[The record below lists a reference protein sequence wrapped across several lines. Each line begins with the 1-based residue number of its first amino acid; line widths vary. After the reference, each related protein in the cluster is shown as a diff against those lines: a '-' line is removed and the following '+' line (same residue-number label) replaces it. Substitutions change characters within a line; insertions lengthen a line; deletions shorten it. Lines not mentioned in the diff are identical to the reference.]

1 MAAQPEEVAQAGALK
16 HPKAGDKCMTASEME
31 RDQRGAELP
40 CLSDRAPWK
49 ECFYGKVQQRSLSL
63 QEAKVKMICAQKAKE
78 EKAKKREP
86 CDGLCQEWF
95 SKEKGSLDAR
105 TYLADK
111 LLPTLIPGVEK
122 LLMEVERKDVL
133 TSATEH
139 AKFDPITFL
148 GEYLMRHNPQYDTC
162 TKPGPYLR
170 GLDAVTEELKRE
182 IPDTASERLA
192 RMKSE
197 VKTKRKEREQAD
209 RMKHQQKEMRKAAL
223 ATQFKEW
230 TADVSGRIPVALIQ
244 SAMKIFLDVC
254 ASTPIDARKACK
266 RKLEIADTWGKNVN
280 ADEFIEYVHSYTEN
294 FPNDAFQEVLKH
306 LSQCAAD
313 FQESI
318 RRDTCKQMFI
328 DLFLHCD
335 RGQVGVLD
343 RAQIL
348 GMLEQFYE
356 RSSVCA
362 RRRFCNP
369 KEWPVGE
376 LQEVSLEDLW
386 GDIENQE
393 DFEEPREGL
402 VLSQPE
408 ISERE
413 VLAGDNRQGSDG
425 TSTIV
430 RGLLE
435 QMDVS
440 ETETG
445 GIPEEENQAAES
457 GGAEDAMAA
466 EAVEEPPARKEGFT
480 RQHSHWSEQQTSSG
494 TALQDED
501 RLQEPGEGPAL
512 SDGPGS
518 AAADSQERKEPRP
531 GDLLTFDLS
540 SRHGSHGEKIPE
552 DWGCENR
559 FPDLHPT
566 VADIQSRRAP
576 RFGSPFDGS
585 CLNLPRFVQLMETFV
600 GEGIA
605 LPAVKELVG
614 FIKEEYKQTEEEK
627 VKQLEKAH
635 LTSRLTRRELL
646 LEALF
651 EKWDID
657 ASGFLEMKEVE
668 AAMNAFKEG
677 MEKEAVRKAKNHFC
691 SRYPQLG
698 RVGKLSPKAFQ
709 AFLELVA
716 SELTGG
722 EDEVIDNIVEFLT
735 TRVERSH
742 RQCLQSSARRRW
754 LHNIQQAAESSGAR
768 MDPVYDAVL
777 KALLKDAEA
786 HGDNK
791 KISAYIALLEENQ
804 LSPERGQTLLR
815 YVTCTTDDAPYVLNQ
830 TLYRDMKGVSFA
842 AVEEKK
848 PIHVPRVQLHGN
860 IHFWNQDRPAEQ
872 RRGSF
877 LVLPLQDAH
886 WRVFGTLGLDTL
898 RDQSEKTIFLTH
910 EISFYQ
916 GVSHAFSKAY
926 QHVCA
931 LGSVLQMA
939 LTALDWLHH
948 RVPSIHA
955 VSTYL
960 VEPGND
966 QMRDY
971 ALRRTITTDT
981 TGQKEIHTSPVLLL
995 REENLFRDYL
1005 FKCIDCSEV
1014 VCRSVCGEQHI
1025 AVPLR
1030 DPSGRALGLF
1040 DISIRPHQ
1048 TLSSHEHKELQRM
1061 LKMTQAACSEILKMP
1076 SEETKASCVLEAEHR
1091 NVRHAGILFHR
1102 LMLQDLRERIQ
1113 KLNAE
1118 SFAEIK
1124 SYEDP
1129 PALVHN
1135 TMKAVL
1141 LLLHPEWEGTEKI
1154 ENWNQCILQLD
1165 DNLIEEMYCFDPTA
1179 ASVHIQAELVQ
1190 DCING
1195 APQAAVW
1202 PQGSI
1207 TARLLEHWVQTCLC
1221 LVQLTESMQSSTAP
1235 SCSTAHSNA
1244 SC

>member
-1 MAAQPEEVAQAGALK
+1 
-16 HPKAGDKCMTASEME
+16 
-31 RDQRGAELP
+31 
-40 CLSDRAPWK
+40 
-49 ECFYGKVQQRSLSL
+49 
-63 QEAKVKMICAQKAKE
+63 MICAQKAKE

-230 TADVSGRIPVALIQ
+230 TADVSGRIPV
-244 SAMKIFLDVC
+244 
-254 ASTPIDARKACK
+254 
-266 RKLEIADTWGKNVN
+266 
-280 ADEFIEYVHSYTEN
+280 YVHSYTEN

-369 KEWPVGE
+369 KECMWG
-376 LQEVSLEDLW
+376 VS
-386 GDIENQE
+386 IIQHQS
-393 DFEEPREGL
+393 
-402 VLSQPE
+402 V
-408 ISERE
+408 
-413 VLAGDNRQGSDG
+413 
-425 TSTIV
+425 
-430 RGLLE
+430 LLE
-435 QMDVS
+435 QKSKNLNAKSANRSRPSISTDSVCTQPTRLGS
-440 ETETG
+440 TG
-445 GIPEEENQAAES
+445 LRSALQS
-457 GGAEDAMAA
+457 
-466 EAVEEPPARKEGFT
+466 V
-480 RQHSHWSEQQTSSG
+480 QHSRQLAVTHG
-494 TALQDED
+494 AHC
-501 RLQEPGEGPAL
+501 L
-512 SDGPGS
+512 S
-518 AAADSQERKEPRP
+518 
-531 GDLLTFDLS
+531 
-540 SRHGSHGEKIPE
+540 
-552 DWGCENR
+552 
-559 FPDLHPT
+559 DLHPT

-768 MDPVYDAVL
+768 MDPVYDAV
-777 KALLKDAEA
+777 LKDAEA

-1154 ENWNQCILQLD
+1154 ENWNQCILVRRLFLPFSLPLSDLAFLEVLPASFLQANLSQL
-1165 DNLIEEMYCFDPTA
+1165 
-1179 ASVHIQAELVQ
+1179 
-1190 DCING
+1190 
-1195 APQAAVW
+1195 
-1202 PQGSI
+1202 
-1207 TARLLEHWVQTCLC
+1207 
-1221 LVQLTESMQSSTAP
+1221 
-1235 SCSTAHSNA
+1235 
-1244 SC
+1244 